1 MAVLN
6 PKLALGT
13 PLRLASLLLLATF
26 FACSGVQKHDGGY
39 IFIPEPEGDA
49 VEQDVESLLRAE
61 TGVWLGMPRGVAE
74 DVLLERHGLSSGRQP
89 SSGGVETLVA
99 PGGGYVYLLYY
110 DGPPGSAKILVC
122 GLQRLSAAARVS
134 AAGPGEHR
142 RPELS
147 AYRPTGGLGVRPRDP
162 LPRPRTLCAARSR
175 ASAPQAGGTGTLARR
190 ASAPGYRLACFGAN
204 IPVPSS

>member
-122 GLQRLSAAARVS
+122 GLQLRGVGGSPPPLVSPQRVRES
-134 AAGPGEHR
+134 IGGQSYRRTAQRVVSVSDREILFLDREHC
-142 RPELS
+142 
-147 AYRPTGGLGVRPRDP
+147 AQRDP
-162 LPRPRTLCAARSR
+162 GPPRRKPE
-175 ASAPQAGGTGTLARR
+175 AP
-190 ASAPGYRLACFGAN
+190 AP
-204 IPVPSS
+204 